1 MAKGG
6 RGQRARKT
14 KREAAGKTKERTR
27 ERGRVKELRK
37 RDGESREGEWDE
49 DWGAKKGGGC
59 ERRKEE
65 EDEKQGRSKR
75 CIRKTW
81 EGKKVKQRETIGEK

>member
-14 KREAAGKTKERTR
+14 KREAAGKTKERMV
-27 ERGRVKELRK
+27 ERGRAKELRK
-37 RDGESREGEWDE
+37 RDGESREGEWGEDE
-49 DWGAKKGGGC
+49 GAKKGGGC

-65 EDEKQGRSKR
+65 GDERQERSKR
-75 CIRKTW
+75 CTRKTW
-81 EGKKVKQRETIGEK
+81 EGKKVK